1 MSKVADLSNRDV
13 FKPLEAAKILVVYG
27 STVVIPDAD
36 PLVQLAVISL
46 AMAAVAAFQK
56 HALTK
61 WLTPNGLDDG

>member
-27 STVVIPDAD
+27 ATVVIPDAD

-46 AMAAVAAFQK
+46 AMTGVAAFQK
-56 HALTK
+56 RALTK
-61 WLTPNGLDDG
+61 WLSPNDSDDG